1 MYVRHHGALDNA
13 HAKLDRAS
21 EHLRRLEDEVASF
34 LGDYPPLVDGHYTA
48 EIRDGVLGLA
58 PHYQLKPLPHEIA
71 VTAGDIVHN
80 LRCILDHVA
89 WQLSAA
95 PTRSTQFPISDE
107 AKVVDGEIELP
118 DVAGGATT
126 EARRLMA
133 SWQPW
138 APDGE
143 LDRMHELRILRELS
157 NHDKHRQLIVPLQM
171 HGIEVTGSDVP
182 MVGTVLTPSLRWV
195 ERKAGAAH
203 LDFVSRE
210 ALPDAYALTY
220 PYTYQLGT
228 RIKVLDRRG
237 NVTDTIDFAVVPL
250 FDQLLSK
257 IRDEFLPSF
266 EALIPERPSSMTI
279 EEPTE

>member
-1 MYVRHHGALDNA
+1 MYVRHHGPLDNA
-13 HAKLDRAS
+13 HAKLDRAA
-21 EHLRRLEDEVASF
+21 EHLQRLENEVASF

-48 EIRDGVLGLA
+48 EMRDGVLGLA
-58 PHYQLKPLPHEIA
+58 PHCQLKPLPHEIA

-80 LRCILDHVA
+80 LRCILDNVA

-95 PTRSTQFPISDE
+95 PTRSTQFPITD
-107 AKVVDGEIELP
+107 APKVVSGAIELP
-118 DVAGGATT
+118 DVAGGATP
-126 EARRLMA
+126 EARKLIA

-138 APDGE
+138 APDGV

-157 NHDKHRQLIVPLQM
+157 NHDKHRQLIAPLQM
-171 HGIEVTGSDVP
+171 YDVDVNGP
-182 MVGTVLTPSLRWV
+182 DAPKVGTVFTPSLRWV

-203 LDFVSRE
+203 LDLVPRDE
-210 ALPDAYALTY
+210 LPAAHALAY

-228 RIKVLDRRG
+228 RIKVLDKSG

-250 FDQLLSK
+250 FEQLVAK

-266 EALIPERPSSMTI
+266 EPLIPERSTSMTV
-279 EEPTE
+279 EEPIE